1 MNTFDSTV
9 TIEPKWAEWPSRL
22 NNNLGIPDTLTCYGQ
37 TFDRQSVRRE
47 ILGLAEI
54 HTSKILDLADQ
65 VGVEIQKPIPL
76 NPTAPVIMT
85 GHQPVI
91 FHPGLS
97 FKYAATCRAAQQTR
111 STALAIVLDTDVGSA
126 GHFETPVG
134 ASTDWKISG
143 KTARNLATP
152 SKSLFSKAKIISG
165 EAIDPMRQET
175 LQTLPDLVLE
185 TDGNQIDLAF
195 QAYQRLERAAADLS
209 HSVVRRS
216 QGLDTDLYEIRFSDL
231 ASLPAIDRF
240 INHLIANFEP
250 LCSDY
255 NKALDDWRSS
265 RNIKNLANPFPNL
278 SSDGNRYELP
288 FWGVDWHRGTR
299 QTLWAEKRGPSVS
312 IFADKAPLTEFQPS
326 TNEWPTHF
334 TDKYLLVPRG
344 AMITVIFRLFASDLF
359 VHA

>member
-22 NNNLGIPDTLTCYGQ
+22 SNNLSIPDTLTCYGQ
-37 TFDRQSVRRE
+37 TFERQAVRRE

-134 ASTDWKISG
+134 ANTDWKISG

-216 QGLDTDLYEIRFSDL
+216 QGLDTDLYEI
-231 ASLPAIDRF
+231 
-240 INHLIANFEP
+240 
-250 LCSDY
+250 
-255 NKALDDWRSS
+255 
-265 RNIKNLANPFPNL
+265 
-278 SSDGNRYELP
+278 
-288 FWGVDWHRGTR
+288 
-299 QTLWAEKRGPSVS
+299 
-312 IFADKAPLTEFQPS
+312 
-326 TNEWPTHF
+326 
-334 TDKYLLVPRG
+334 
-344 AMITVIFRLFASDLF
+344 
-359 VHA
+359 